1 MSADIRAISWVD
13 DGLTLIDQTKLPHEE
28 INLNINTVDQLVD
41 AIQKLSVR
49 GAPALGAAGAW
60 GVVVA
65 MRQAQKENWNQ
76 EKLNKEILRIRDA
89 RPTAVNLAWG
99 VDKVSP
105 FISEG
110 VEKVLEQANQIAK
123 EDEEGNR
130 KMGKFGSDWIE
141 SKVKNRPIRALTH
154 CNTGSLATTTWG
166 TALGVIREMNSRGIL
181 KHVFADE
188 TRPLLQGG
196 RLTAWE
202 LAHENIEHFVI
213 ADGAATSII
222 ARGEVDVALI
232 GADRV
237 AANGDTANKIGSF
250 AVALACKYA
259 GIPFVVVAPESTV
272 DVSTKSEK
280 DIHIEYRDENE
291 ILSLNGQRI
300 SPLKSKGLNPAFD
313 VTPAE
318 LISALVTEKGVYEIN
333 KGVTPESKMA
343 GINK

>member
-1 MSADIRAISWVD
+1 VSEIRAISWVS
-13 DGLTLIDQTKLPHEE
+13 DGLVLIDQTKLPQQE
-28 INLNINTVDQLVD
+28 INLNIETVDQLVD
-41 AIQKLSVR
+41 AIKKLAVR

-60 GVVVA
+60 GVVIA
-65 MRQAQKENWNQ
+65 MRQAVKENWSN
-76 EKLNKEILRIRDA
+76 EKRNEEFLRIRNA

-99 VDKVSP
+99 VDKVLP
-105 FISEG
+105 FVDQGIDE
-110 VEKVLEQANQIAK
+110 VLAKANQIAA
-123 EDEEGNR
+123 EDEAGNR
-130 KMGKFGSDWIE
+130 QMGKFGSSWIE

-166 TALGVIREMNSRGIL
+166 TALGVIREMNARGIL

-202 LAHENIEHFVI
+202 LAHDNIEHFVI

-237 AANGDTANKIGSF
+237 A
-250 AVALACKYA
+250 VALACKYA

-272 DVSTKSEK
+272 DVATLTGA
-280 DIHIEYRDENE
+280 DIEIEYRDENE

-300 SPLKSKGLNPAFD
+300 SPAKSKGLNPAFD

-318 LISALVTEKGVYEIN
+318 LISALVTEKGVYEISN
-333 KGVTPESKMA
+333 GITPGSKLA
-343 GINK
+343 KA

>member
-1 MSADIRAISWVD
+1 MSEIRAISWIN
-13 DGLTLIDQTKLPHEE
+13 DGLILIDQTKLPHQE
-28 INLNINTVDQLVD
+28 IDLSIETVDQLVE
-41 AIQKLSVR
+41 AIKSLAVR

-65 MRQAQKENWNQ
+65 MRQAAKEKWSNERRN
-76 EKLNKEILRIRDA
+76 EEFLKIRNA

-99 VDKVSP
+99 VDKVLP
-105 FISEG
+105 FVANG
-110 VEKVLEQANQIAK
+110 VDEVLAQANRIAA
-123 EDEEGNR
+123 EDEAGN
-130 KMGKFGSDWIE
+130 KQMGKFGSSWIE
-141 SKVKNRPIRALTH
+141 TKVKSRPIRALTH

-181 KHVFADE
+181 KHVIADE

-202 LAHENIEHFVI
+202 LSHDNIEHFVI

-222 ARGEVDVALI
+222 ARGEIDVALI

-259 GIPFVVVAPESTV
+259 GIPFVVVAPESTI
-272 DVSTKSEK
+272 DLKTLTGK
-280 DIHIEYRDENE
+280 DIEIEYRDENE

-300 SPLKSKGLNPAFD
+300 SPAKSKGLNPAFD

-318 LISALVTEKGVYEIN
+318 LISALVTEKGVYEISN
-333 KGVTPESKMA
+333 GVTPGTKLA
-343 GINK
+343 KA

>member
-1 MSADIRAISWVD
+1 MSEIRAISWVN
-13 DGLTLIDQTKLPHEE
+13 DGLILIDQTKLPHQE
-28 INLNINTVDQLVD
+28 INLNIETVDQLVD
-41 AIQKLSVR
+41 AIMKLAVR

-65 MRQAQKENWNQ
+65 MRQAEKEKWSEQKRADEF
-76 EKLNKEILRIRDA
+76 LRIRNA

-99 VDKVSP
+99 VDKVLP
-105 FISEG
+105 FVAQG
-110 VEKVLEQANQIAK
+110 VNEVLAQANKIAL
-123 EDEEGNR
+123 EDEAGNR
-130 KMGKFGSDWIE
+130 QMGKFGSSWIE
-141 SKVKNRPIRALTH
+141 AKVKNRPIRALTH

-202 LAHENIEHFVI
+202 LAHDNIEHFVI

-222 ARGEVDVALI
+222 AHGEVDVALI

-259 GIPFVVVAPESTV
+259 GIPFMVVAPESTV
-272 DVSTKSEK
+272 DVATLTGK
-280 DIHIEYRDENE
+280 DIEIEYRDENE

-300 SPLKSKGLNPAFD
+300 SPAKSKGLNPAFD

-318 LISALVTEKGVYEIN
+318 LISALVTEKGVYEISN
-333 KGVTPESKMA
+333 GITPGSKLA
-343 GINK
+343 KA

>member
-1 MSADIRAISWVD
+1 MSEIRAISWVN
-13 DGLTLIDQTKLPHEE
+13 DGLILIDQTKLPHQE
-28 INLNINTVDQLVD
+28 INLSIETVDQLVE
-41 AIQKLSVR
+41 AIKSLAVR

-65 MRQAQKENWNQ
+65 MRQAAKDKWSN
-76 EKLNKEILRIRDA
+76 EKRNEEFLKIRNA

-99 VDKVSP
+99 VDKVLP
-105 FISEG
+105 FVANG
-110 VEKVLEQANQIAK
+110 VDEVLAQANKIAA
-123 EDEEGNR
+123 EDEAGN
-130 KMGKFGSDWIE
+130 KQMGKFGSSWIE
-141 SKVKNRPIRALTH
+141 TKVKNRPIRALTH

-181 KHVFADE
+181 KHVIADE

-202 LAHENIEHFVI
+202 LSHDNIEHFVI

-222 ARGEVDVALI
+222 ARGEIDVALI

-237 AANGDTANKIGSF
+237 AANLKTLTG
-250 AVALACKYA
+250 
-259 GIPFVVVAPESTV
+259 
-272 DVSTKSEK
+272 K
-280 DIHIEYRDENE
+280 DIEIEYRDENE

-300 SPLKSKGLNPAFD
+300 SPAKSKGLNPAFD

-318 LISALVTEKGVYEIN
+318 LISALVTEKGVYEISN
-333 KGVTPESKMA
+333 GVTPGTKLA
-343 GINK
+343 KA